1 MTFRSVF
8 TAMVCCLVFFSICPL
23 ESAETTVQVVV
34 KATGAQKGSVDAH
47 FNWVFS
53 SQGEQALRS
62 GQFACGSYWIAPAQ
76 GEQSITFIALTGNP
90 ENTGKRKDRLS
101 CDDDP
106 VVEHHGLLSGKN
118 GYGSYEP
125 SENILSQLPKTFT
138 PSKGSCISLLAA
150 KERLGGGG
158 TKGITGEV
166 VDAYCVVTLL
176 AEVPEDQGK
185 NMIRPNI
192 VGTVKEFLTWDDFD
206 LTRLTTHDFL
216 SGKAKEEELETTR
229 QRWSHSIEVFGG
241 LPTEIKTKEGPKF
254 KKFSEGGRAFRAHIL
269 VDDYSSGMAAAF
281 NGDVLSLLSSSVPIE
296 KKKPYLAAML
306 AYGLDL
312 YHGRYDI
319 GETAPKMWSSGA
331 GQSMGSFLPP
341 ILAAALL
348 KDPTKANV
356 LRGVAPIG
364 YVQKGPLNA
373 APQELRQ
380 IRRGQTGVLLWG
392 DGHKSRNSIQESMGP
407 ADKRYWS
414 DFLTSRCYDNYAGK
428 RKPDPNRGKKT
439 TADQYG
445 FIDGPANKPG
455 TAYMGVTSGVFRG
468 FAAVMILCPAV
479 RNVVNSDAPIEYVD
493 RLVRHGVWT
502 WPDPVAIPSPAEQD
516 TASVWKGVN
525 GAPGWGKTWGPNLK
539 DWRFA
544 IEDGQGRFKSLH
556 GAKRKKFY
564 YGSGPAE
571 QNWET
576 IIQLYD
582 GKRFEDYAVDLMTC
596 VEPEIFFV
604 PQGSEGKTARVIM
617 WSPTINAKLHYSMNQ
632 GEPGDSSLSFN
643 PEEELLVQEGQTIKA
658 ITLHESKAASKIAA
672 KTYTAPVMK

>member
-1 MTFRSVF
+1 MKCKCVITVVVF
-8 TAMVCCLVFFSICPL
+8 CIGMLSTCSL
-23 ESAETTVQVVV
+23 EAAETGVQVVLA
-34 KATGAQKGSVDAH
+34 ATGAQKGSVDAH

-53 SQGEQALRS
+53 SEGDQALRT
-62 GQFACGSYWIAPAQ
+62 GQFACGTYWVAPAQ
-76 GEQSITFIALTGNP
+76 GEHSIIFKSLTGNP
-90 ENTGKRKDRLS
+90 KNTGKKKDRLS

-106 VVEHHGLLSGKN
+106 VVEGHGLLSGKN
-118 GYGSYEP
+118 GYGSYQA
-125 SENILSQLPKTFT
+125 SENLLTELPKTFT
-138 PSKGSCISLLAA
+138 PSKGSCISLVAA

-176 AEVPEDQGK
+176 AEVPVDNGN

-192 VGTVKEFLTWDDFD
+192 VGTHKEFLTWDDFD
-206 LTRLTTHDFL
+206 LTRLTTHDFIPGTI
-216 SGKAKEEELETTR
+216 SAGEIETVR

-241 LPTEIKTKEGPKF
+241 LPTQVQTKEGLKF
-254 KKFSEGGRAFRAHIL
+254 KKFSEGGRAFRSHIL

-281 NGDVLSLLSSSVPIE
+281 NGDALSLLSSSVSIE
-296 KKKPYLAAML
+296 QKKPYLAAML

-312 YHGRYDI
+312 YHGRYHI
-319 GETAPKMWSSGA
+319 GDTAPKIWSSGA

-341 ILAAALL
+341 VLAAALL
-348 KDPTKANV
+348 KDPSKANV
-356 LRGVAPIG
+356 LRAVAPLSFIG
-364 YVQKGPLNA
+364 SGPLYA
-373 APQELRQ
+373 TPQELRQ
-380 IRRGQTGVLLWG
+380 IRRGQSGVLLWG
-392 DGHKSRNSIQESMGP
+392 DGHKSGNRLQEEIGP
-407 ADKRYWS
+407 TDKRYWS
-414 DFLTSRCYDNYAGK
+414 DILTSRCYDNYVGK

-445 FIDGPANKPG
+445 YIDGPANKPG

-479 RNVVNSDAPIEYVD
+479 RSVVNSDAPIEYVD

-502 WPDPVAIPSPAEQD
+502 WPDPVAIPSAAEQD
-516 TASVWKGVN
+516 TASVWKGVD

-544 IEDGQGRFKSLH
+544 IEDGKGRFKSLH
-556 GAKRKKFY
+556 GEKRKKFY
-564 YGSGPAE
+564 YGSGVAE

-582 GKRFEDYAVDLMTC
+582 GKRFEDYAVDLKTC

-604 PQGSEGKTARVIM
+604 PQDAEGKTARVIM
-617 WSPTINAKLHYSMNQ
+617 WSPSINAKLHYSLGQ
-632 GEPGDSSLSFN
+632 EKPSESGLIFD
-643 PEEELLVQEGQTIKA
+643 PEVELLVQEGCTVNVMA
-658 ITLHESKAASKIAA
+658 LHNSKAASQIATG
-672 KTYTAPVMK
+672 TYAAPRMK